1 MESRPIFST
10 FIFFLSLCFG
20 LRAFSEAVTVK
31 VGVVLDSD
39 SSIGKMGFSYMEMAL
54 SDFYESHRNYKT
66 RLALFAK
73 NSMEDVIE
81 AAAAAMELISKEE
94 VEAIVGPQ
102 NSKQAAFMAD
112 LGKKSQVPIISFSAT
127 TPSLNPHRN
136 PYFFRA
142 TQMDSS
148 QAKPI
153 AAIFEAFDWR
163 QGVLIH
169 SDDEYGEGFL
179 PSMRDALRETSTRVA
194 YETAIPQSASDDRIA
209 KELYKLM
216 TMQTRVFVVHML
228 PELGSRLFAMAKEIG
243 MMGSGY
249 VWIITDGMSN
259 FLSRIDDSSMVAMSG
274 ALGVRTYIPR
284 TEKLEVFQMRWRR
297 KFEKEI
303 SELNIFGLRAYDAI
317 VALAKA
323 VESAG
328 TTEFI
333 LEKSN
338 VSGKSTDLDNLGVS
352 RNGPRLSEALS
363 KTHFKGLAGDFRM
376 VEGKLK
382 SSTYEIININH
393 EKNITVVGYWTPENG
408 LTQTLDFMKISSNTS
423 VTNLSRIVWPGDGPN
438 SFSFPKGWENPTN
451 EKKLRIGIPVKSG
464 VSKFIREIRDPVTG
478 WTKRTGYSIDI
489 FEAVINTLPYAVF
502 YEYVPFANA
511 TGAMAGSYEELVK
524 QVYFGVYDAVVGD
537 VSIRE
542 SRSLYADFTLPYS
555 ESSVSM
561 VVLFRDN
568 KNKKAWLFL
577 KPLTLDLWLTSAFF
591 FAFIGL
597 VVWILEHRINEDFRG
612 PPSHQIGTSFWFSF
626 STMVYA
632 QREKVESN
640 LARFVVIVW
649 LFVVLILTQ
658 SYTASLTSL
667 LTVQKLEP
675 TFADMNQLKEQ
686 KLNVGYPHGSFVQAL
701 LIAEGFDPSKL
712 VNYNNMAHCGSL
724 FLNGTIAAAF
734 DEIPYLKVLTT
745 TYCTNCTIVGPTIKS
760 NGFGYVFPKGSQLGR
775 DVSKGIL
782 DIMESGILQEIEDK
796 WFKGNISSPDPNSL
810 ISTTLGLESF
820 WGLFLVTGAVSSFA
834 LITALAS
841 FLYEHR
847 HVLKLSTVSMWKRF
861 LLLLKIFDEKD
872 MSSPAL
878 RKKRQDEI
886 PEVKD
891 VRFEPGHPSPSCD
904 SSYRNGGLSPCN
916 FDDFHGDQNVTPSHH
931 HLSRE

>member
-1 MESRPIFST
+1 M
-10 FIFFLSLCFG
+10 
-20 LRAFSEAVTVK
+20 ADDEAVTVK
-31 VGVVLDSD
+31 VGVVLDSG
-39 SSIGKMGFSYMEMAL
+39 SSIGKMGFSCMEMAL
-54 SDFYESHRNYKT
+54 SDFYELHRNYKT
-66 RLALFAK
+66 RLALFPK

-81 AAAAAMELISKEE
+81 AAAAAMELIKKEE

-102 NSKQAAFMAD
+102 NSIQAAFMAD
-112 LGKKSQVPIISFSAT
+112 LGKKSQVPIVSFSAT
-127 TPSLNPHRN
+127 TPSLNSHRN

-142 TQMDSS
+142 TQLDSS

-163 QGVLIH
+163 QAVLIH
-169 SDDEYGEGFL
+169 SDDEYGEGVL
-179 PSMRDALRETSTRVA
+179 PSMRDALREINTRVA
-194 YETAIPQSASDDRIA
+194 YEIALPQSASDDRIA
-209 KELYKLM
+209 RELYKLM

-228 PELGSRLFAMAKEIG
+228 PELGSRVFSMAKEIG
-243 MMGSGY
+243 VMGSGY

-259 FLSRIDDSSMVAMSG
+259 FLSRIDDSSMEAMNG

-284 TEKLEVFQMRWRR
+284 TEKLEDFQMRWRR

-303 SELNIFGLRAYDAI
+303 SELNIFGLRAYDAT

-323 VESAG
+323 VESVG

-333 LEKSN
+333 FEKSN
-338 VSGKSTDLDNLGVS
+338 ISGKSTDLDNLGVS

-408 LTQTLDFMKISSNTS
+408 LTQTLDSTKMSSNTS
-423 VTNLSRIVWPGDGPN
+423 VTNLSRIMWPGDDPK
-438 SFSFPKGWENPTN
+438 SFSFPKGWEIPTN

-464 VSKFIREIRDPVTG
+464 VSKFVGEVRDPVTG
-478 WTKRTGYSIDI
+478 RKKRTGYSIDI
-489 FEAVINTLPYAVF
+489 FEAVIDALPYAVS
-502 YEYVPFANA
+502 YEYIQFADA
-511 TGAMAGSYEELVK
+511 KGVMAGSYEDLVK

-542 SRSLYADFTLPYS
+542 SRALYVDFTFPYS

-568 KNKKAWLFL
+568 KNRKAWLFL

-597 VVWILEHRINEDFRG
+597 VIWILEHRINEDFRG
-612 PPSHQIGTSFWFSF
+612 PPSHEIGTSFWFSF

-632 QREKVESN
+632 QKEKVESN

-675 TFADMNQLKEQ
+675 TFTDMNQLKEQ
-686 KLNVGYPHGSFVQAL
+686 KVNVGYPNGSFVKAL

-712 VNYNNMAHCGSL
+712 VIYNNMAHCGSL

-745 TYCTNCTIVGPTIKS
+745 TYCTNCTIVGPTMKS

-775 DVSKGIL
+775 DVSKRIL
-782 DIMESGILQEIEDK
+782 DIMESGVLQEIEDK
-796 WFKGNISSPDPNSL
+796 WFKGNISNPDPNSL
-810 ISTTLGLESF
+810 ISITLGLESF
-820 WGLFLVTGAVSSFA
+820 WGLFLVTGAVSSSA
-834 LITALAS
+834 LIVALAS
-841 FLYEHR
+841 FLHEHR
-847 HVLKLSTVSMWKRF
+847 HVLKLSTLSMWKRF
-861 LLLLKIFDEKD
+861 LLLLKIFDDKD
-872 MSSPAL
+872 LTSPAL
-878 RKKRQDEI
+878 RKNRRDDN

-891 VRFEPGHPSPSCD
+891 VRFEPHPSPSCD
-904 SSYRNGGLSPCN
+904 SSYINGGLSPYN
-916 FDDFHGDQNVTPSHH
+916 FDDFRGYQSATPQPSP
-931 HLSRE
+931 SR